1 MSNEIPKLVYEICDR
16 ILSCVEVE
24 QIILFGSYAY
34 GTPREDSDYDF
45 YVILPD
51 DSPLGRSEAINLI
64 RNHISEATKY
74 RVSVD
79 ILANYKNRYEELNT
93 LPTLERKIKREGVVV
108 YDRHRPN

>member
-1 MSNEIPKLVYEICDR
+1 MSKEIPKQVYEICDR
-16 ILSCVEVE
+16 IVSCVEAE

-34 GTPREDSDYDF
+34 GTPREDSDFDF
-45 YVILPD
+45 YVVLPD
-51 DSPLGRSEAINLI
+51 DFPLRPLDAMLTIHRHINDT
-64 RNHISEATKY
+64 NF
-74 RVSVD
+74 VPVD

>member
-16 ILSCVEVE
+16 ILSCIEAE

-51 DSPLGRSEAINLI
+51 DSPLERGKAMDIINGYLFET
-64 RNHISEATKY
+64 NCPK
-74 RVSVD
+74 SVD
-79 ILANYKNRYEELNT
+79 ILVNYKNRYDELNT

-108 YDRHRPN
+108 YDRYRPN